1 MFLDPGTII
10 DGKYEVRGM
19 IGSGGMGV
27 IYEAHQAAVDRLVAV
42 KVLTYATTGS
52 SSDLQR
58 FEREALILSRLS
70 HPNIVQFL
78 GYGLW
83 ENYPYIVMERLTGIS
98 LQKVLA
104 QSDSPA
110 QSDRPEILPI
120 AIQICDALHHA
131 HEEGVLHR
139 DIKPSNIILTK
150 ELTGST
156 ESIAKLIDFGLAR
169 LTGIDGRQKL
179 TQTGMAIG
187 SVQYMSPEQCAG
199 QVVDARTDIYALGC
213 VLYECFTG
221 EPPFTAD
228 NGVAMMFQ
236 HLNEPV
242 TATPKW
248 NTLTP
253 SQQHVLAKCLAK
265 RPQHRYVSA
274 AELREDLLALSAD
287 ETPRSAPA
295 QIEPAP
301 QAAGKRSF
309 SRTAVLAA
317 LLVVAATVCIILAIN
332 NAGIAPKDD
341 TLSGVQADELLQQAR
356 NYYSIGDD
364 EHAIE
369 ALTRINE
376 FVAAHPTEVSAQAAL
391 DAKRQLGSIY
401 LYHQRNAEKALPLFL
416 EARAL
421 SKQFG
426 AVAEAENLRL
436 ASDALRYMGKKDQAL
451 DLALQANTLVQD
463 NLKNTPRTDLSKA
476 ELFCAE
482 GWRQVG
488 ACYQDL
494 GKLREAELPRRNA
507 WKSAQISGNKYQM
520 LWATREL
527 SYNLADF
534 GNFKK
539 ADAVLDTVLR
549 PDFDKTSLR
558 AEQLLELS
566 QCYSH
571 RGNLRR
577 ELGDPQGSLR
587 DFDKAVEY
595 ARKVSSPAAAESLK
609 GLLLYQALN
618 FYFLKKRDAG
628 DKALTEADKISHSNE
643 QLEALRKRVVEARAS
658 AGIRIVP

>member
-1 MFLDPGTII
+1 MFLNPGTII
-10 DGKYEVRGM
+10 DGKYEVRGT

-27 IYEAHQAAVDRLVAV
+27 IYEAFQASVDRLVAV
-42 KVLTYATTGS
+42 KLLTYATTGS

-58 FEREALILSRLS
+58 FEREAIILSRLS

-83 ENYPYIVMERLTGIS
+83 EHYPYIVMERLTGIS
-98 LQKVLA
+98 LQKLLG
-104 QSDSPA
+104 QSESPA
-110 QSDRPEILPI
+110 QAGSLKVLPI
-120 AIQICDALHHA
+120 AIQICEALHHA
-131 HEEGVLHR
+131 HAEGVLHR
-139 DIKPSNIILTK
+139 DIKPSNIILSEHTS
-150 ELTGST
+150 ST
-156 ESIAKLIDFGLAR
+156 EPTAKLIDFGLAR

-213 VLYECFTG
+213 VLFECLTG

-242 TATPKW
+242 TATSKW

-265 RPQHRYVSA
+265 RPQHRYASA
-274 AELREDLLALSAD
+274 AELRDDLLALSAD

-295 QIEPAP
+295 QIETASQPAN
-301 QAAGKRSF
+301 KRNP
-309 SRTAVLAA
+309 SRTAIVAA
-317 LLVVAATVCIILAIN
+317 LLVVAATVCIIVAMN
-332 NAGIAPKDD
+332 NAGMVPKDD

-426 AVAEAENLRL
+426 AVAEAEHLRL
-436 ASDALRYMGKKDQAL
+436 ASDALRFMGEKQRAL

-463 NLKNTPRTDLSKA
+463 NLKNTPKSDLPRA

-494 GKLREAELPRRNA
+494 GKLREAEVPRRNA
-507 WKSAQISGNKYQM
+507 WKSAKISGNAYQI

-534 GNFKK
+534 GNFNE

-549 PDFDKTSLR
+549 PGFDKTHLP

-587 DFDKAVEY
+587 GFETAIEY
-595 ARKVSSPAAAESLK
+595 ARRVSSPAAAESLK
-609 GLLLYQALN
+609 GLLFYQALN
-618 FYFLKKRDAG
+618 FYFLKMRHEG
-628 DKALTEADKISHSNE
+628 DKALAEADTISASNE
-643 QLEALRKRVVEARAS
+643 QLDALRRRVIDARTT
-658 AGIRIVP
+658 AGIRTAP